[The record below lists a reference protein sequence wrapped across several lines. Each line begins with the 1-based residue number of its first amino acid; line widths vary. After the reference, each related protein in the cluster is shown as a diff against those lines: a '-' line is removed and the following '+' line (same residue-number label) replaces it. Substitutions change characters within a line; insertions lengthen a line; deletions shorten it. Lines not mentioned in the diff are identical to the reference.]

1 MTEFYTVLVEHVAIW
16 APSLV
21 SIVGFIAMLIPVF
34 IKCRD
39 YLKGL
44 KEDKTLVELSEKLEQ
59 VACENKELIRCNKLL
74 LDEITKIK
82 DYADTKKKEE

>member
-1 MTEFYTVLVEHVAIW
+1 MTEFYTVLIEHIAIW

-21 SIVGFIAMLIPVF
+21 SIIGFIAMLIPVF
-34 IKCRD
+34 IKCRE

-44 KEDKTLVELSEKLEQ
+44 KEDKTLVELSEKLEK

-82 DYADTKKKEE
+82 DYAEHKKEE

>member
-1 MTEFYTVLVEHVAIW
+1 MTEFYAVLIEHVAIW

-21 SIVGFIAMLIPVF
+21 SIVGFVAMLIPVF

-44 KEDKTLVELSEKLEQ
+44 KEDKTLVELSEKLEA

-74 LDEITKIK
+74 LDELTKIK
-82 DYADTKKKEE
+82 GYADTKKEE

>member
-1 MTEFYTVLVEHVAIW
+1 MTEFYAVLIEHVAIW

-21 SIVGFIAMLIPVF
+21 SIIGFIAMLIPVF
-34 IKCRD
+34 IKCRE

-44 KEDKTLVELSEKLEQ
+44 KEDKTLVELSERLER
-59 VACENKELIRCNKLL
+59 VASENKELIRCNKLL

-82 DYADTKKKEE
+82 DYAEHKKEE